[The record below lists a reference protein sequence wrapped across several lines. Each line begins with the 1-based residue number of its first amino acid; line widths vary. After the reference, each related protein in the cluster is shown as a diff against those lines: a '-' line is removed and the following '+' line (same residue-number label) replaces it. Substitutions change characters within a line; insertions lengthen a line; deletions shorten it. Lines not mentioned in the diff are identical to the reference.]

1 MRLPPPYRILAI
13 LAYGGIFS
21 NTLIIKD
28 MTLHEAMACVLKQ
41 NSRPMKAAE
50 IAEEVNRM
58 GLYTRGDGNPV
69 PSSQISARAK
79 TYPQYF
85 ERKEGYICLI

>member
-50 IAEEVNRM
+50 IAEEV
-58 GLYTRGDGNPV
+58 
-69 PSSQISARAK
+69 
-79 TYPQYF
+79 
-85 ERKEGYICLI
+85 E